1 MSEKKKDR
9 SFVWKCVCI
18 ALAVA
23 LLTVSCLYI
32 FKSGSGSSDSTGSTA
47 SESEQKGKD
56 PLSLWTENAPLKKQ
70 LTEYIGKIT
79 DKDSK
84 DFIPVEKRIAVF
96 DFDGTLFCE
105 TDPVYFDYRMF
116 YYRVTEDPEYKDKA
130 SAEEKETAAK
140 IKTMMDTG
148 TSAKGLEVAHG
159 KGVASAFAGMTIGQ
173 FNSYVKMFRE
183 KQAPSYNNMKNGEA
197 YYKPMLQVVNYL
209 KENDFTVYVISGTD
223 RFIVRGII
231 EDSALDIPPR
241 QIIGSDETIVAD
253 HQKGEDGM
261 VYQYKLEDKVITG
274 GEFIIKNL
282 KMNKVSVI
290 QQEIGLQPVLS
301 FGNSSG
307 DNSMANFV
315 IDDNPYPSAAYMLC
329 CDDLERENGNQKK
342 ADAMRKSCEENG
354 WTAISMKD
362 DWMTIYGDEVTRK
375 K

>member
-1 MSEKKKDR
+1 MTEKKR
-9 SFVWKCVCI
+9 NPSFIWQCTTI

-23 LLTVSCLYI
+23 LLAVSCLYI
-32 FKSGSGSSDSTGSTA
+32 LKLTSDSSDDSNA
-47 SESEQKGKD
+47 SSASQTEVSKKD
-56 PLSLWTENAPLKKQ
+56 ALSLWTDDAPLKKQ
-70 LTEYIGKIT
+70 LTEYISKIT

-84 DFIPVEKRIAVF
+84 DFIPVDRRIAVF

-105 TDPVYFDYRMF
+105 TDPVYFDYRLF
-116 YYRVTEDPEYKDKA
+116 YYRVTEDPDYKDKA
-130 SAEEKETAAK
+130 SAVEKETAAK

-148 TSAKGLEVAHG
+148 ESAKGLEVAHG
-159 KGVASAFAGMTIGQ
+159 KGVASAFAGMTVGE
-173 FNSYVKMFRE
+173 FNDYVKMFRE

-197 YYKPMLQVVNYL
+197 YYKPMIQVVNYL
-209 KENDFTVYVISGTD
+209 KANDFTVYVVSGTD
-223 RFIVRGII
+223 RVIVRGAI
-231 EDSALDIPPR
+231 EDSVLDVPPR
-241 QIIGSDETIVAD
+241 QIIGSDETIVAS
-253 HQKGEDGM
+253 HQGSEDGLT
-261 VYQYKLEDKVITG
+261 YQYKLEDQVITG
-274 GEFIIKNL
+274 GDFIIKNL

-329 CDDLERENGNQKK
+329 CDDLERENGNMKK

-354 WTAISMKD
+354 WTAISMKN
-362 DWMTIYGDEVTRK
+362 DWTTIYGDNVTK